1 MSDNYTESTENE
13 DDGEDFKNLRAKAKK
28 ADQLERENAQMK
40 RELAF
45 TKAGIPMEDPK
56 IGYFVKG
63 YDGDLEPDAIR
74 QAALEAGFIS
84 APPAPA
90 DPAVDQARQGQARVV
105 AASAG
110 TASEFDPASIE
121 HSMEQGYAEGGLA
134 GLSSVTQRY
143 GVTFNPEPV
152 K

>member
-1 MSDNYTESTENE
+1 MSDNYTESTEIE
-13 DDGEDFKNLRAKAKK
+13 DDGDDFKNLRAKAKK
-28 ADQLERENAQMK
+28 ADQLERENAQMR

-56 IGYFVKG
+56 MGYFVKG

-90 DPAVDQARQGQARVV
+90 DPAVDQARQGQQRVV
-105 AASAG
+105 AASSGAP
-110 TASEFDPASIE
+110 AQYDPASVE
-121 HSMEQGYAEGGLA
+121 YSMQQGYAEGGLA
-134 GLSSVTQRY
+134 GLSSVTQQY